1 MVVWLLP
8 TKIVLSRKLMNGVME
23 EDHVENTSSVS
34 HTGSTKDAALNY
46 SCSIPLPSSH
56 ISRTE
61 SEMQLAVDIAAA
73 EKRDERMFHRLI
85 TGIQVRHQKQAS
97 SNKPSFRTSRI
108 APASSESQEASE
120 TNSRAVDSAAPTSR
134 YCPVTAI
141 AKIVDTRHAR
151 LHDSQDRIL
160 NSGLQP
166 SDDEDEDHVTLPL
179 TEMQRMFQLSRASRT
194 SESTLSDNDWSISGF
209 SSSHD
214 PNQDCLGDHRPKD
227 VTEAPSAGLEDDDD
241 EEIFI
246 LDL

>member
-1 MVVWLLP
+1 
-8 TKIVLSRKLMNGVME
+8 MNGVME
-23 EDHVENTSSVS
+23 EDHVEKTSSVS
-34 HTGSTKDAALNY
+34 HTGSTKDATLNY

-85 TGIQVRHQKQAS
+85 TGIQARHQKQAS

-108 APASSESQEASE
+108 APASSESQDQTE
-120 TNSRAVDSAAPTSR
+120 TNIQTVDSPAPTSG

-141 AKIVDTRHAR
+141 AKIVDTHHTR

-166 SDDEDEDHVTLPL
+166 SDDEYEEDHVTLPL
-179 TEMQRMFQLSRASRT
+179 TEMQRMFQLSRAAHT

-227 VTEAPSAGLEDDDD
+227 VTEALSAELEDDDD